1 MNRKTTPT
9 RISRRAFIGGA
20 GAAIALPYLPSHA
33 SNPARIDTP
42 RTVVFYVPNG
52 IQMSGWTP
60 AEEGRN
66 WLLTPILEPLRD
78 PDAGIDVKDDVLV
91 ISGLRNDPAKPD
103 GPGDHAAGTGSFLTC
118 THVHKSE
125 SIIKN
130 AISMDQVA
138 ANAIG
143 ARTRFASLQLG
154 IEGGSNNGGCDSGY
168 SCAYSRNIS
177 WAGQSTPLNK
187 VTDPRA
193 VFDLMFA
200 GYDASATAAERD
212 RRHAR
217 KQSVLD
223 SVRRDATQLTK
234 QLDAADRRK
243 LDEYLTG
250 VRGMEVAIDTQCS
263 IVDRPDN
270 TIDYQTHVKSMLD
283 LTVLALQCDMTRVAT
298 FMLNNA
304 GSNRN
309 YSFLGVEGAH
319 HEISHHQDDAKKL
332 ADLRTIATWEISQ
345 FAYLLNEM
353 KKIEEGDANLLDNS
367 MVFFSSEIEDGNS
380 HRHENLPVLVAGR
393 GAGAVVPG
401 RHIRA
406 TDVPIANLFTS
417 MLNGMTVP
425 IDRFANATGALPLS

>member
-1 MNRKTTPT
+1 MN
-9 RISRRAFIGGA
+9 
-20 GAAIALPYLPSHA
+20 
-33 SNPARIDTP
+33 
-42 RTVVFYVPNG
+42 
-52 IQMSGWTP
+52 GWTP
-60 AEEGRN
+60 ASKGHD
-66 WLLTPILEPLRD
+66 WALTPILEPLQDRGV
-78 PDAGIDVKDDVLV
+78 GIDLKDDVLLV
-91 ISGLRNDPAKPD
+91 SGLRNDPAKPD

-138 ANAIG
+138 ANTIG
-143 ARTRFASLQLG
+143 HETRFASLQLG

-177 WAGQSTPLNK
+177 WAGTSTPLNK

-200 GYDASATAAERD
+200 GYDPSATATERA
-212 RRHAR
+212 RRRAR

-223 SVRRDATQLTK
+223 TVRRDASNLANR
-234 QLDAADRRK
+234 LDDADRRK

-250 VRGMEVAIDTQCS
+250 LRGMEVAIETQCT

-283 LTVLALQCDMTRVAT
+283 LIVLGLKCDLTRVVT

-309 YSFLGVEGAH
+309 YAFLGVEGAH

-332 ADLRTIATWEISQ
+332 ADLRTIATWEMSQ

-353 KKIEEGDANLLDNS
+353 KQVEEGDRNLLDHS

-393 GAGAVVPG
+393 GAGAVTPG
-401 RHIRA
+401 RHIRHQ
-406 TDVPIANLFTS
+406 DVPIANLFTS
-417 MLNGMTVP
+417 MLNAMNVP
-425 IDRFANATGALPLS
+425 IARFADATGALPLA